1 MAPNKP
7 DIPEHVND
15 TIIAMSHLH
24 AEHDRRTH
32 RVLRVITA
40 AFAAIGSPAMLLV
53 LTLLV
58 LGWVGFNLML
68 LAQGR
73 RPPDPP
79 PFAYLDGAASL
90 AALYL
95 AAFIVITQK
104 HDDELTT
111 RRDQLTLQ
119 LALLNDQKA
128 AKIIRLLEELRY
140 NDPHQGNHPDAEA
153 EAMAKPADP
162 RAVLAKISA
171 SQTALR
177 DDA

>member
-1 MAPNKP
+1 MAPEKA
-7 DIPEHVND
+7 DIPDHVND

-32 RVLRVITA
+32 RVVRVITA
-40 AFAAIGSPAMLLV
+40 AFAAIGTPAMLLV

-58 LGWVGFNLML
+58 LGWVGFNLAL
-68 LAQGR
+68 LAHGR
-73 RPPDPP
+73 TPPDPP

-95 AAFIVITQK
+95 AAIIVITQK
-104 HDDELTT
+104 HDDALTT

-119 LALLNDQKA
+119 LALLNDQKS

-140 NDPHQGNHPDAEA
+140 NDPHQGNELDAEA

-162 RAVLAKISA
+162 CAVLAKISA
-171 SQTALR
+171 TNAAMR
-177 DDA
+177 DDE